1 MADTEAESG
10 PENTPS
16 SLDEM
21 THGELLRIYD
31 DSVRSILFAKQLQW
45 RTVGATLTLYLVMIG
60 LVKFVS
66 SAAALV
72 ALVKIGVILAA
83 TGAILIIIIYQF
95 WQSTEGRKIIGVTKN
110 MSTAF
115 RSIRAVKSNL
125 EANVHRYLL
134 LAIMLILVLFGG
146 FLSLEAIGLVPPPA
160 AANIMI
166 K

>member
-1 MADTEAESG
+1 
-10 PENTPS
+10 
-16 SLDEM
+16 
-21 THGELLRIYD
+21 
-31 DSVRSILFAKQLQW
+31 
-45 RTVGATLTLYLVMIG
+45 MIG

-134 LAIMLILVLFGG
+134 LAMMLILVLFGG
-146 FLSLEAIGLVPPPA
+146 FLALEAIGLVPPPA